1 MNSGWIDRLVAR
13 GRGFRPKIGVN
24 QLSLLL
30 AAWLVLFYNDPLW
43 QVLFNVDDGGGWSK
57 ALFLT
62 SFFVALLAFFNAVT
76 TLFGF
81 RYLFK
86 PLIIFLLLSSA
97 LVSYFMNQYGV
108 MIDSTMVQNVM
119 ETDAAEST
127 ELLNGKLLFY
137 FVVWGVLPALL
148 VWRFRIQYKPFF
160 SGLLSKALLFS
171 LSMVVAGVSIY
182 AFYDEYA
189 SVARNNRELRHLI
202 TPSNYLYTF
211 SRYLIGNASAGPV
224 VIQTMG
230 TDAAERPDVVSNGK
244 KNLLILVAGET
255 ARAESFSLNGYGRN
269 TNPRLSQEA
278 IINFGNVSSC
288 GTATAV
294 SLPCM
299 FSNLGRENYSDA
311 VAKQQEG
318 LLDVVAHS
326 NIPVLWRDN
335 NSGCKGACDRVA
347 SELMSELH
355 IDPYC
360 NSEECFDEILLHNLG
375 DYLAQLKGDGMIVLH
390 QKGSHGPT
398 YYKRYP
404 EKFKQFTPVCDTSE
418 LQNCSQAEIVNAY
431 DNTILYTDYFLS
443 QVIAFL
449 KQRADQ
455 YNGAMLYVS
464 DHGESL
470 GENNIYLHGLPY
482 FMAPSQQTHVPM
494 IAWISPEFQQAKGLD
509 GSCLVQKKDGEYS
522 HDNLFHTVL
531 GLMGVS
537 TSVYDAKLDIF
548 ASCEPRR

>member
-1 MNSGWIDRLVAR
+1 MQA
-13 GRGFRPKIGVN
+13 
-24 QLSLLL
+24 
-30 AAWLVLFYNDPLW
+30 
-43 QVLFNVDDGGGWSK
+43 
-57 ALFLT
+57 
-62 SFFVALLAFFNAVT
+62 
-76 TLFGF
+76 
-81 RYLFK
+81 
-86 PLIIFLLLSSA
+86 
-97 LVSYFMNQYGV
+97 
-108 MIDSTMVQNVM
+108 
-119 ETDAAEST
+119 
-127 ELLNGKLLFY
+127 
-137 FVVWGVLPALL
+137 
-148 VWRFRIQYKPFF
+148 
-160 SGLLSKALLFS
+160 
-171 LSMVVAGVSIY
+171 
-182 AFYDEYA
+182 
-189 SVARNNRELRHLI
+189 
-202 TPSNYLYTF
+202 
-211 SRYLIGNASAGPV
+211 
-224 VIQTMG
+224 MG
-230 TDAAERPDVVSNGK
+230 TDAVKRPDVAGNGK

-255 ARAESFSLNGYGRN
+255 ARAENFSLNGYGRN

-299 FSNLGRENYSDA
+299 FSNLGRDNYSDE

-347 SELMSELH
+347 SESVAELH
-355 IDPYC
+355 VEPYC

-398 YYKRYP
+398 SYKRYP
-404 EKFKQFTPVCDTSE
+404 EKFKQVTPVCATSE

-449 KQRADQ
+449 KQHADE

-494 IAWISPEFQQAKGLD
+494 IAWISPGFQQAKGLD
-509 GSCLVQKKDGEYS
+509 GSCLAQKQDGEYS

-548 ASCEPRR
+548 ASCEPAR